1 MEDTIYING
10 RACERYRHFGKPYL
24 RERIRTEG
32 YRAQA
37 VEHHIRRLA
46 SVAESLYGEREN
58 LSAEAIQREVD
69 QLLRGGHYSA
79 SACHIVELRTYGAGH
94 YSLHVVETSFYD
106 RFGLRAIRPI
116 ARLTRE
122 PIPFNGAPT
131 SAYAELVEHLRR
143 TVNAAR
149 EDGDSRN
156 AVPVNIDHEGCVTSI
171 DGCTPIAVKGREII
185 FAPTLD
191 DPYTEQL
198 LALCRRLR
206 GGQIVVRPLMEN
218 ELDALDELMY
228 VDARGI
234 TSVAECGRAV
244 YADII
249 ANVLDR
255 AMEQE

>member
-24 RERIRTEG
+24 RERIRTIG
-32 YRAQA
+32 FRAQA
-37 VEHHIRRLA
+37 VEHHIRHLA
-46 SVAESLYGEREN
+46 SVAESLYGERER
-58 LSAEAIQREVD
+58 LSTEDIQREID
-69 QLLRGGHYSA
+69 QLLRNGHYSA
-79 SACHIVELRTYGAGH
+79 SACHIIELRTYGAGH
-94 YSLHVVETSFYD
+94 YSLHVAETSFYK

-116 ARLTRE
+116 ARLSQE
-122 PIPFNGAPT
+122 SIPFNGAPT
-131 SAYAELVEHLRR
+131 SAFTELVEHLRR

-156 AVPVNIDHEGCVTSI
+156 AVPVTIDHTCCVTSI

-185 FAPTLD
+185 FSPTLG

-198 LALCRRLR
+198 LALCQRLR
-206 GGQIVVRPLMEN
+206 GGQVVVRTLMES
-218 ELDALDELMY
+218 ELEGLDELMY
-228 VDARGI
+228 VDSRGI
-234 TSVAECGRAV
+234 TSIAECGRAV